1 MREEINKK
9 ITANIIY
16 LRKISGYTMEQV
28 ADYLHMTRNGYSRYE
43 SGQDYLDM
51 SQLVDLSELYQLR
64 TSVLLETDKET
75 FMRLVTV
82 QRMGG
87 DRLDELTDTYF
98 KLSPF
103 SQGCLLERAF
113 MLLALEKED
122 KEIPR

>member
-1 MREEINKK
+1 MHEEINKK

-16 LRKISGYTMEQV
+16 LRKISGYTMEEV

-43 SGQDYLDM
+43 SGRDNLDVN
-51 SQLVDLSELYQLR
+51 QLVDLSALYQLR
-64 TSVLLETDKET
+64 PSVLLEPDKET
-75 FMRLVTV
+75 FMRMVTM
-82 QRMGG
+82 QRMGS
-87 DRLDELTDTYF
+87 DLLDELTDTYF